1 MFLLSFRSVYLS
13 GGVTMVPGFA
23 ERLQEELKK
32 LAPPTVT
39 IEVSGRST
47 VNLEIFARIKFS
59 RIALKDV
66 FAALKFC
73 YVLNLLFVQWNTVT
87 DLQIFTVY

>member
-39 IEVSGRST
+39 IEVCS
-47 VNLEIFARIKFS
+47 LS
-59 RIALKDV
+59 RVALKYV
-66 FAALKFC
+66 FAMLKIC
-73 YVLNLLFVQWNTVT
+73 N
-87 DLQIFTVY
+87 